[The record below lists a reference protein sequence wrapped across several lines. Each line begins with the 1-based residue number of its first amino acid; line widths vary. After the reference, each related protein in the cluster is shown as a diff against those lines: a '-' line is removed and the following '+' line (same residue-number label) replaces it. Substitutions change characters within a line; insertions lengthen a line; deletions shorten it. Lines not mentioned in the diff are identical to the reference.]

1 MLFLQLIN
9 MAASSSFES
18 FAVVFLRLVP
28 GAALALSLAGPA
40 RAERRIADDPLAGT
54 VVDETVTVAGHEFF
68 QAFIA
73 AWRESDGSER
83 HSLRIVERASA
94 RFGSQLWI
102 ESAQRRVFQAA
113 VPASREARRT
123 LAEDTAGWVAR
134 QAAEADVERLLFRD
148 PDLGHD
154 EL

>member
-1 MLFLQLIN
+1 MQ
-9 MAASSSFES
+9 AASVLKILHLIT
-18 FAVVFLRLVP
+18 AVLCV
-28 GAALALSLAGPA
+28 ALATVPA
-40 RAERRIADDPLAGT
+40 SAERRVAADPLAGT

-73 AWRESDGSER
+73 AWRDTDGAER
-83 HSLRIVERASA
+83 HSLRIVERPSA

-113 VPASREARRT
+113 VPTAREARRV
-123 LAEDTAGWVAR
+123 LAEDAAALVAR
-134 QAAEADVERLLFRD
+134 QAGEAEAERLLFRD